1 MLGHLVAGFDLQ
13 ALQHAIDNWKDL
25 LALLILN
32 WKFRLLVHRV
42 TGKIRKWKFPFFF
55 SFIYLFICLFL
66 NMQCLISN
74 NELKESLIYLHSTF
88 VPSGHWL
95 YGLPIRLLQHAI
107 SGHCV
112 NCKAWKAG
120 MVILWLALGTQCKQ
134 LTTGHCVGVHTV
146 KQRRQFIHKSFTRG
160 DEEVVAS

>member
-13 ALQHAIDNWKDL
+13 ALQHAIDNRKDF

-55 SFIYLFICLFL
+55 SFIYLFL

-74 NELKESLIYLHSTF
+74 DELKESLIYLHSTF
-88 VPSGHWL
+88 VPSGH
-95 YGLPIRLLQHAI
+95 
-107 SGHCV
+107 
-112 NCKAWKAG
+112 
-120 MVILWLALGTQCKQ
+120 
-134 LTTGHCVGVHTV
+134 
-146 KQRRQFIHKSFTRG
+146 
-160 DEEVVAS
+160 